1 MTADT
6 RAAPMNGFFRRFT
19 TAELV
24 ASACFY
30 LAAIV
35 ALSGALGVLLGSVPA
50 IQDRLGL
57 DPEPYWNDRLQASLI
72 LAAVGL
78 FFGVLVTLLG
88 AYLASSRDPGK
99 RFAGCLVLIV
109 SLVPHL
115 ASIVN
120 LLVLTP
126 DDWSHTITHV
136 LAVLLIA
143 GGLVV
148 LRVRPAHN

>member
-6 RAAPMNGFFRRFT
+6 RAAPKNGFFRRFT

-24 ASACFY
+24 ASACCC

-78 FFGVLVTLLG
+78 FFGVLVTLVG

-109 SLVPHL
+109 SLVPHV

-136 LAVLLIA
+136 LTVLLIA
-143 GGLVV
+143 VGLVA
-148 LRVRPAHN
+148 LRGQRLTS